1 MRTLH
6 PMEKHPFRETLRTI
20 IFGTHTRAGKIFD
33 VILLWMIVTSI
44 LCVVIESI
52 PEAREAY
59 GWLFY
64 RIDWAFTILFT
75 IEYILRIYS
84 TRERRKYVLGSWGVI
99 DFLSIIPSYITLLV
113 SGYQFILVIRVLRL
127 LRIFRI
133 LRLFKFISEGELLT
147 KALRASIYK
156 IIVFMTFI
164 FILVVL
170 LGTLMYIVEHG
181 NPGFRS
187 IPSSI
192 YWAIVTI
199 TTVGFGDIVP
209 VTYLGKLISSIIML
223 AGYAI
228 IAVPTG
234 IVTAEIANSRKN
246 KLPLVCNECKHVND
260 FDSRFC
266 SNCGDSL
273 LKEKVSD
280 KNT

>member
-1 MRTLH
+1 
-6 PMEKHPFRETLRTI
+6 MEKSKIRERIRII
-20 IFGTHTRAGKIFD
+20 IFGTHTKGGKIFD
-33 VILLWMIVTSI
+33 VILLWMIVISI

-52 PEAREAY
+52 PEARASY

-64 RIDWAFTILFT
+64 KIDWCFTILFT
-75 IEYILRIYS
+75 IEYALRVYS
-84 TRERRKYVLGSWGVI
+84 TRDRYKYIFGSWGII

-127 LRIFRI
+127 LRIFRV
-133 LRLFKFISEGELLT
+133 LRLFKFISEGKLLT
-147 KALRASIYK
+147 KALRASVYK

-234 IVTAEIANSRKN
+234 IVTAEIANSKKN
-246 KLPLVCNECKHVND
+246 TLPLVCNECKHVND
-260 FDSRFC
+260 FDSKFC

-273 LKEKVSD
+273 LEEKVSD
-280 KNT
+280 HPK

>member
-1 MRTLH
+1 
-6 PMEKHPFRETLRTI
+6 MEKAGTRETIRTI

-33 VILLWMIVTSI
+33 IILLWLIVTSI
-44 LCVVIESI
+44 LCVIIESI
-52 PEAREAY
+52 PEARAAY
-59 GWLFY
+59 GYWFHL
-64 RIDWAFTILFT
+64 IDWAFTILFT
-75 IEYILRIYS
+75 IEYVLRIYS
-84 TRERRKYVLGSWGVI
+84 TRERRKYILGPWGVI

-133 LRLFKFISEGELLT
+133 LRLFRFISEGQLLT
-147 KALRASIYK
+147 QALRASIYK

-181 NPGFRS
+181 NPGFKS

-234 IVTAEIANSRKN
+234 IVTAEIANSHRN
-246 KLPLVCNECKHVND
+246 KLPLVCRECKHVNT
-260 FDSRFC
+260 FDSKFC

-273 LKEKVSD
+273 LEEKVSD
-280 KNT
+280 KHT

>member
-1 MRTLH
+1 
-6 PMEKHPFRETLRTI
+6 MENNRIREKLRII
-20 IFGTHTRAGKIFD
+20 IFGTHTRGGKIFD
-33 VILLWMIVTSI
+33 VILLWMIVISI

-52 PEAREAY
+52 PEARLEY

-64 RIDWAFTILFT
+64 RIDWTFTIIFT
-75 IEYILRIYS
+75 IEYFLRIYS
-84 TRERRKYVLGSWGVI
+84 TRERKSYILGSWGII

-113 SGYQFILVIRVLRL
+113 SGYQFILIIRVLRL
-127 LRIFRI
+127 LRIFRV
-133 LRLFKFISEGELLT
+133 LRLFKFISEGHMLT
-147 KALRASIYK
+147 QALRASIYK
-156 IIVFMTFI
+156 IIVFMSFI

-209 VTYLGKLISSIIML
+209 VTYLGKLISSVIML

-228 IAVPTG
+228 IAIPTG

-246 KLPLVCNECKHVND
+246 KLPVVCSQCKQVNN
-260 FDSRFC
+260 FESKFC
-266 SNCGDSL
+266 SHCGNSL
-273 LKEKVSD
+273 LEEKVSD
-280 KNT
+280 KDI

>member
-1 MRTLH
+1 MCIIAY
-6 PMEKHPFRETLRTI
+6 MEKAGIREKLRTV
-20 IFGTHTRAGKIFD
+20 IFGTHTQSGKVFD
-33 VILLWMIVTSI
+33 VILLWLIVTSI
-44 LCVVIESI
+44 LCVIIESI
-52 PEAREAY
+52 PEARAAY

-64 RIDWAFTILFT
+64 RIDWVFTLLFT
-75 IEYILRIYS
+75 VEYALRIYS
-84 TRERRKYVLGSWGVI
+84 TRDRSKYIFSSWGVI
-99 DFLSIIPSYITLLV
+99 DFLSIVPSYITLLV

-133 LRLFKFISEGELLT
+133 LRLFRFISEGQLLT
-147 KALRASIYK
+147 QALRASIYK

-164 FILVVL
+164 FILVIL

-209 VTYLGKLISSIIML
+209 VTYLGKLISSVIML

-234 IVTAEIANSRKN
+234 IVTAEIANSKHN
-246 KLPLVCNECKHVND
+246 KLPLVCTKCKHVNS
-260 FDSRFC
+260 FESKFC

-273 LKEKVSD
+273 LEEKVSD
-280 KNT
+280 Q

>member
-1 MRTLH
+1 MR
-6 PMEKHPFRETLRTI
+6 EKLRTV
-20 IFGTHTRAGKIFD
+20 IFGTHTSAGKTFD
-33 VILLWMIVTSI
+33 VILLWLIVTSI
-44 LCVVIESI
+44 LCVIVESI
-52 PEAREAY
+52 PEARAAY
-59 GWLFY
+59 GWWFY
-64 RIDWAFTILFT
+64 RIDWIFTLLFT
-75 IEYILRIYS
+75 VEYALRIYS
-84 TRERRKYVLGSWGVI
+84 TRDRTKYIFSSWGVI
-99 DFLSIIPSYITLLV
+99 DFLSIVPSYITLLV

-133 LRLFKFISEGELLT
+133 LRLFRFISEGELLT

-164 FILVVL
+164 FILVIL

-209 VTYLGKLISSIIML
+209 VTYLGKLISSVIML

-234 IVTAEIANSRKN
+234 IVTAEIANSRHN
-246 KLPLVCNECKHVND
+246 KLPLVCRECKHVNT
-260 FDSRFC
+260 FDSKFC

-273 LKEKVSD
+273 LEEKLSD
-280 KNT
+280 HNS

>member
-1 MRTLH
+1 MAEHTI
-6 PMEKHPFRETLRTI
+6 RERLRVI
-20 IFGTHTRAGKIFD
+20 IFGTHTRAGKTFD
-33 VILLWMIVTSI
+33 VILLWMIITSI

-52 PEAREAY
+52 PEVRASY

-64 RIDWAFTILFT
+64 RIDWTFTILFT

-84 TRERRKYVLGSWGVI
+84 TRHRTQYVFGSWGII

-133 LRLFKFISEGELLT
+133 LRLFRFISEGQLLT
-147 KALRASIYK
+147 SALRASIYK
-156 IIVFMTFI
+156 IVVFMTFI
-164 FILVVL
+164 FILVIL

-209 VTYLGKLISSIIML
+209 MTYLGKFISSIIMM

-234 IVTAEIANSRKN
+234 IVTAEIANSRRN
-246 KLPLVCNECKHVND
+246 KLPLVCNECKHVNS
-260 FDSRFC
+260 FDSKFC

-273 LKEKVSD
+273 LEEKVSD
-280 KNT
+280 KTF

>member
-1 MRTLH
+1 
-6 PMEKHPFRETLRTI
+6 MEKSNFKEKVRTV

-33 VILLWMIVTSI
+33 VILLWMIVISI
-44 LCVVIESI
+44 LSVVIESI
-52 PEAREAY
+52 PEARASY

-64 RIDWAFTILFT
+64 GIDWFFTLIFT
-75 IEYILRIYS
+75 IEYLLRIYS
-84 TRERRKYVLGSWGVI
+84 TRERSKYIFGTWGII

-113 SGYQFILVIRVLRL
+113 SGYQFILIIRVLRL

-133 LRLFKFISEGELLT
+133 LRLFKFISEGQLLT

-209 VTYLGKLISSIIML
+209 VTYIGKLISSIIML
-223 AGYAI
+223 SGYAI

-234 IVTAEIANSRKN
+234 IVTAEIANSKKN
-246 KLPLVCNECKHVND
+246 SLPLVCRECKHVND

-266 SNCGDSL
+266 SHCGDSL
-273 LKEKVSD
+273 LEEKISD
-280 KNT
+280 HPDS

>member
-1 MRTLH
+1 
-6 PMEKHPFRETLRTI
+6 MEENSIRIKLRTI
-20 IFGTHTRAGKIFD
+20 IFGTHSKGGKIFD
-33 VILLWMIVTSI
+33 VILLWMIVVSI

-52 PEAREAY
+52 PEARAKY

-64 RIDWAFTILFT
+64 RIDWTFTILFT

-84 TRERRKYVLGSWGVI
+84 TRDRRKYITGSWGII

-133 LRLFKFISEGELLT
+133 LRLFKFISEGQLLT
-147 KALRASIYK
+147 LALRASIYK

-209 VTYLGKLISSIIML
+209 VTYLGKLISSVIML

-246 KLPLVCNECKHVND
+246 KLPLVCTQCKHVNN
-260 FDSRFC
+260 FESKFC

-273 LKEKVSD
+273 LEEKISD
-280 KNT
+280 KGV